1 MACLRRLS
9 PKFLLWLRARVPPA
23 VCLISLITRG
33 LAGQRFAHRL
43 FTRPGSVRRLL
54 RPTGASSCA
63 LRAPCSPGRRIS
75 YSGSPRCSLQPGST
89 TASCCSGS
97 PRCSLQPGS
106 TTASCCSG
114 SPWCSLQPGSSTASC
129 CSGSPRCS
137 LQPRSSSVLRSAR
150 CSLQP
155 GSSNRRFLLARCA
168 LRAARCSGPPGA
180 PCSPGSYN
188 RRYLVFRSAR
198 YSLQPRVGHAS
209 LPTGAPCSPGRPS
222 GAC

>member
-1 MACLRRLS
+1 MHVACLRRLS

-75 YSGSPRCSLQPGST
+75 YSGSPRCSLQP
-89 TASCCSGS
+89 
-97 PRCSLQPGS
+97 
-106 TTASCCSG
+106 
-114 SPWCSLQPGSSTASC
+114 
-129 CSGSPRCS
+129 
-137 LQPRSSSVLRSAR
+137 RSSSVLRSAR

-209 LPTGAPCSPGRPS
+209 LPPGAPCSPGWSS